1 MKKGKEFIFPE
12 NVNKDFGVWH
22 GFTLKDIMIL
32 LSVLA
37 IGLLL
42 FFIPPYKSIIWL
54 FIKIVIV
61 AVAMTFVMA
70 ILSVRPIK
78 SRRNI
83 KVSDIYKIRKKYRSS
98 QKLYFIAPQKK
109 EVIQNGKREKQSRM
123 DI

>member
-42 FFIPPYKSIIWL
+42 FFIPPYNSLIWL

-61 AVAMTFVMA
+61 AIAMTFVMA

-83 KVSDIYKIRKKYRSS
+83 KVSDIYKIRKKYRNS

-109 EVIQNGKREKQSRM
+109 EVIQNEKREK
-123 DI
+123 